1 MPPRKAPA
9 PMDDPTRPI
18 TADDITGLI
27 LAGGAGRRMGGQDKG
42 LVELNGR
49 ALAAWTAA
57 ALRPQVGRLWISA
70 NRNAERYAPLAER
83 VVADR
88 LTGYQGPLAGIAAT
102 LAVMETPW
110 LLTSPCDTPWLP
122 ADLGDRL
129 GRALAAD
136 AAADL
141 AVAADPERRH
151 PLHALLPARLAH
163 GLDAYLADGGRSVRG
178 WLDALRPAVVTF
190 DDGARAF
197 ANLNSVED
205 LKTLAGSAAA
215 SIGAG

>member
-151 PLHALLPARLAH
+151 PLHALLPAGVAPD
-163 GLDAYLADGGRSVRG
+163 LDAYLADGGRSVRG
-178 WLDALRPAVVTF
+178 WLDTLKAAVVTF

-197 ANLNSVED
+197 ANLNSAED
-205 LKTLAGSAAA
+205 LKTLAASAADTTCER
-215 SIGAG
+215 